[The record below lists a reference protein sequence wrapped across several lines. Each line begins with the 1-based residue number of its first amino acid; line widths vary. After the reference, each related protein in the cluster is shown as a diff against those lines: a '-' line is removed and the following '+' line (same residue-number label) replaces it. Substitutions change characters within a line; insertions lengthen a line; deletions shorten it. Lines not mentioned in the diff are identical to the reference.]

1 MIYDAVA
8 HLERKIKPLAVLFQ
22 HVDDAERLLAVAES
36 ARRELGEHTFA
47 DVPEGRM
54 PQIVPERDRL
64 RQIFVQGKTPR
75 ERTGDLA
82 HIKRMRQS
90 GHVVIAVGRKE
101 YLRLILQTQERLGI
115 YDPVPV
121 PLKLGAHRAGRFFLH
136 RILFRQIDEKLL
148 FFSEFILIFYKKTQK
163 KTRPAPAKEQNAL
176 DLTLIFSSDRAWEA
190 VLRKTFSRF
199 RQSSFRSPYARRGS
213 PPARPNRCRRMFRP
227 YSTTCNNPR

>member
-1 MIYDAVA
+1 M
-8 HLERKIKPLAVLFQ
+8 RKTRGIQTVQNPFS
-22 HVDDAERLLAVAES
+22 R
-36 ARRELGEHTFA
+36 
-47 DVPEGRM
+47 VPERGM

-82 HIKRMRQS
+82 HVERMRQS

-121 PLKLGAHRAGRFFLH
+121 PLKLGAHRAGRFASLPARALLRLFRIGRKKSSLFFVRFFLH

-176 DLTLIFSSDRAWEA
+176 YKTLISS
-190 VLRKTFSRF
+190 S
-199 RQSSFRSPYARRGS
+199 G
-213 PPARPNRCRRMFRP
+213 
-227 YSTTCNNPR
+227 